1 MKSLLFPAQLRGHF
15 SFGWLDTYHTF
26 SFGEYYDPSR
36 MNFGALRVFNDDT
49 VAPGAGFGT
58 HPHRNMEII
67 SIPTSGVIMHED
79 SMGHA
84 VGIAAGDV
92 QVMSAGTGI
101 THSEYNGSSTDNLT
115 FFQIWIVPD
124 QANVTPRYDQVSI
137 GTIAPNSIT
146 CVVGPKDGDSPLW
159 IHQQAWLEMG
169 HLGPQGKL
177 QYARKRES
185 NGVFVYITSGEA
197 TVEASGSSEHLDAR
211 DAIGIMDEHEITI
224 SSRHGAHFMII
235 DVPLA

>member
-1 MKSLLFPAQLRGHF
+1 RGHF

-58 HPHRNMEII
+58 HPHRNMEIV

-101 THSEYNGSSTDNLT
+101 THSEYNGSTT
-115 FFQIWIVPD
+115 
-124 QANVTPRYDQVSI
+124 
-137 GTIAPNSIT
+137 
-146 CVVGPKDGDSPLW
+146 
-159 IHQQAWLEMG
+159 
-169 HLGPQGKL
+169 
-177 QYARKRES
+177 
-185 NGVFVYITSGEA
+185 
-197 TVEASGSSEHLDAR
+197 
-211 DAIGIMDEHEITI
+211 
-224 SSRHGAHFMII
+224 
-235 DVPLA
+235 